1 MNANRVLLPVSLLAA
16 VSAASAD
23 EIDHQFS
30 ISAGG
35 LWNEVDAT
43 FVSTLD
49 GLDPVELDFDNLGM
63 DNRATVF
70 WAEGTWRFARRW
82 TANLSYSSFSSDG
95 LVEAD
100 FDGNY
105 GDVDWE
111 AGASLDSSFG
121 IDVAIASVTWD
132 FYQSERT
139 RAGIGVGVH
148 TAGLDFDLTARAQVE
163 TSEGIFE
170 EVVQSAGRSVLAPLP
185 NLAISAGHEF
195 SHNLRLIGYAGVFS
209 LSVDKYDGALVS
221 SRVAMEWFPWDNFG
235 IGGAV
240 QYLDA
245 KLDIERTNRV
255 DEFEVEFF
263 GPIAYATFRF

>member
-1 MNANRVLLPVSLLAA
+1 MKAKQFVLPASLFVAISS
-16 VSAASAD
+16 VSAD
-23 EIDHQFS
+23 EIEHPFS

-35 LWNEVDAT
+35 LWNDVDAT

-49 GLDPVELDFDNLGM
+49 GRDPVELDFDNLGM

-95 LVEAD
+95 FAEAQ

-121 IDVAIASVTWD
+121 IDLAIASVTWD
-132 FYQSERT
+132 FYQGERT
-139 RAGIGVGVH
+139 RAGIGLGVH
-148 TAGLDFDLTARAQVE
+148 TAGLDFDITARAQVE

-170 EVVQSAGRSVLAPLP
+170 EVAESAGRNVLAPLP
-185 NLAISAGHEF
+185 NLAVSASHEF
-195 SHNLRLIGYAGVFS
+195 SDKLRLVGYAGVFS

-221 SRVAMEWFPWDNFG
+221 SRVAMEWFPWENFG

-245 KLDIERTNRV
+245 KLDIERANRL

-263 GPIAYATFRF
+263 GPIAYATYRF